1 MGRYATRHR
10 ALLPDPPLPSPA
22 PFPLSPESSP
32 ETQRL
37 RCLVALS
44 ALCPLPAGDVLLAEL
59 YSPHLDTY
67 QRLLVLDV
75 LSSAAQEMA
84 QPPEQAP
91 RLELPSRGGGVPC
104 VVYPSQEARG
114 ALTGGSGGRPG
125 LPAAAA
131 AGAGGG
137 ALRAGGGQGRT
148 RVWGPVALRKR
159 GEAAPKTH
167 RNVFADVALRWAA
180 GLLRQV
186 GVSPSWWCAKT
197 MTHIAQLAR
206 FS

>member
-1 MGRYATRHR
+1 M
-10 ALLPDPPLPSPA
+10 
-22 PFPLSPESSP
+22 
-32 ETQRL
+32 
-37 RCLVALS
+37 ALS
-44 ALCPLPAGDVLLAEL
+44 ALCPLHAGDVLLAEL

-91 RLELPSRGGGVPC
+91 RLELPPRGGGAPC
-104 VVYPSQEARG
+104 VVYPSQGIPSG
-114 ALTGGSGGRPG
+114 ALTGGSGRRPG
-125 LPAAAA
+125 LPAVAAV
-131 AGAGGG
+131 GAEGG
-137 ALRAGGGQGRT
+137 ALRAGGGGGRT

-186 GVSPSWWCAKT
+186 GVLAVVMVVCGND
-197 MTHIAQLAR
+197 AQLAR
-206 FS
+206 PWQRQ